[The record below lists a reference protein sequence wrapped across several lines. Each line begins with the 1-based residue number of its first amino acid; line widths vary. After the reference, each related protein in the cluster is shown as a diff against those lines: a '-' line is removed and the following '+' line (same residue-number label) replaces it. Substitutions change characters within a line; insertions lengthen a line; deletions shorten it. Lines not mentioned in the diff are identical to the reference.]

1 MKDRNKQTKNINKF
15 KVKLIRLCVTVN
27 APWHAGA
34 PRMKGLERDEEPDE
48 SCFWGLQLNIY
59 VFENVLA
66 FHHIWFIKTPYSLAS
81 GHASF

>member
-1 MKDRNKQTKNINKF
+1 MKDKNKQTKKKKIQGQ
-15 KVKLIRLCVTVN
+15 IDWALCDRQHTLTRRRSQN
-27 APWHAGA
+27 ERTWTWRGA
-34 PRMKGLERDEEPDE
+34 DE
-48 SCFWGLQLNIY
+48 SCFWGVQLNIY